1 MKDSVLVTGGAGYIG
16 SVVVAQ
22 LLARGYPV
30 VVLDDLSRG
39 HLAAVAPEATFVQG
53 GVGDRAALDALLRS
67 HRCHALVHLAAY
79 ALVGESVAEPEMY
92 RANNVTA
99 GRVLLERAAAAGV
112 RRVVFSSSCA
122 VYGHPSVT
130 PIPEDAPLAPVN
142 PYGETKR
149 DFERVLA
156 DYARA
161 DGASVVNLRY
171 FNAAGATAHQGEDH
185 VPETHL
191 IPNVLRV
198 ASGRQ
203 PALDIQGTDYPTP
216 DGTAVRDYVHV
227 LDIADAH
234 VRALEADPTQAGS
247 AGRTATVNLGSGGG
261 AGGNDPRLAAAA
273 LQSGGDPRERVG
285 LAPGA
290 PAWVRELGRTDI
302 VLFQVGRAVPTTP
315 WELVLTSSRET
326 KFVLAI
332 LVVFSIVSWYLI
344 FLKWWQF
351 QRMRRQADR
360 FMAEIERAT
369 RLDDAYHAAMRLT
382 ASPHNRILREGINFF
397 SELKPGGLKDNG
409 PAVATQTALTT
420 TQLEALRMVLA
431 KEVAA
436 ERDAAARFLPWLATF
451 GSVSPLLGLLGT
463 VLGVMDAFIGIAVG
477 GSGNIAAVAPGVAE
491 ALVTTVA
498 GLAVAVPS
506 VMAYN
511 LFVNRLGLFAG
522 ELEGFAQEIIGT
534 MAREGRL

>member
-1 MKDSVLVTGGAGYIG
+1 MGHRVLVTGGAGYIG
-16 SVVVAQ
+16 SVVVEQ
-22 LLARGYPV
+22 LLARGHVP
-30 VVLDDLSRG
+30 VVLDDLSTG
-39 HLAAVAPEATFVQG
+39 HRAAVASEVEFVQG
-53 GVGDRAALDALLRS
+53 NVGDRRVLEDVFHRHGVDALM
-67 HRCHALVHLAAY
+67 HFAAFALVA
-79 ALVGESVAEPEMY
+79 ESVAHPAKY
-92 RANNVTA
+92 HANNVVA
-99 GRVLLERAAAAGV
+99 GRALLDATVAAGV
-112 RRVVFSSSCA
+112 RRVSFSSSCTS
-122 VYGHPSVT
+122 YGHRGAEPIAEGT
-130 PIPEDAPLAPVN
+130 PAAPVN
-142 PYGETKR
+142 PYGETKVE
-149 DFERVLA
+149 FERMLTA
-156 DYARA
+156 PARPRRA
-161 DGASVVNLRY
+161 VTGV
-171 FNAAGATAHQGEDH
+171 AAEPLD
-185 VPETHL
+185 
-191 IPNVLRV
+191 
-198 ASGRQ
+198 SGR
-203 PALDIQGTDYPTP
+203 D
-216 DGTAVRDYVHV
+216 H
-227 LDIADAH
+227 
-234 VRALEADPTQAGS
+234 
-247 AGRTATVNLGSGGG
+247 
-261 AGGNDPRLAAAA
+261 
-273 LQSGGDPRERVG
+273 RERVSV
-285 LAPGA
+285 APSA
-290 PAWVRELGRTDI
+290 PARVRELRRVDS
-302 VLFQVGRAVPTTP
+302 VLLLQEGRAVPTTP

-351 QRMRRQADR
+351 RRMRRQADR

-369 RLDDAYHAAMRLT
+369 RLDDAYHAAMRLP
-382 ASPHNRILREGINFF
+382 ASPYNRLLREGIHFF

-409 PAVATQTALTT
+409 PAVATQSTLTM